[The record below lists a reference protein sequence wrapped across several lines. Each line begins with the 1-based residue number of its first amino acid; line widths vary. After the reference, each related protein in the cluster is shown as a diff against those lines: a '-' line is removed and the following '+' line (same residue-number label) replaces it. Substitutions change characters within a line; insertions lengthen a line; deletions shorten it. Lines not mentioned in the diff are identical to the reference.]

1 MLGDMPDQF
10 VEMWGQHPWAR
21 LGVIAMGALLL
32 ALVLHRVAAVL
43 LYRLTRHRPM
53 AANVVD
59 RAEAP
64 MAWLVPLLMLSLALQ
79 WTPELPAPGVLDAID
94 HLLLIGLIASA
105 TWLGVRCIGAAQ
117 AFAMH
122 EFPLDTADNLQAR
135 RVLTQVRVLG
145 RTATV
150 LLILIGAAAMLLTI
164 PGVRQLG
171 TSLLAS
177 AGLAGLALGLAA
189 KPVLSNLLAGLQ
201 IALTQPIRIDDVV
214 IVQNEWGRIEEI
226 TTTYV
231 VVHLWDDRRL
241 IVPLNYFIQNPI
253 QNWTRATSQITGTVY
268 LWLDYRTP
276 LAPLRDELKRLC
288 AAAPEWDQR
297 VCVLQVTDSNEH
309 AMQLRVLASAA
320 DSGRSWD
327 LRCRLREGLIAF
339 VQQHHPQSLPRMR
352 AELEDRGQS
361 ARAVGRA
368 AMAGG
373 TPANDPP
380 GSRQRSPD

>member
-1 MLGDMPDQF
+1 MPDQF
-10 VEMWGQHPWAR
+10 VEMWSQHPWAR

-32 ALVLHRVAAVL
+32 ALILHRVATLVL
-43 LYRLTRHRPM
+43 RRLTRHRPM

-64 MAWLVPLLMLSLALQ
+64 MAWLVPLLLLSLALR
-79 WTPELPAPGVLDAID
+79 WTPAPLAPGVLNAID

-122 EFPLDTADNLQAR
+122 AFPLDTADNLQAR

-145 RTATV
+145 RTAIV
-150 LLILIGAAAMLLTI
+150 LLILIGIAAALLTI

-253 QNWTRATSQITGTVY
+253 QNWTRTTSQLTGTVY

-276 LAPLRDELKRLC
+276 LAPLREELKRLC
-288 AAAPEWDQR
+288 AAAPEWDKR
-297 VCVLQVTDSNEH
+297 VCVLQVTDTNEH
-309 AMQLRVLASAA
+309 AMQLRVLASSA

-339 VQQHHPQSLPRMR
+339 VQQHHPQCLPRVR
-352 AELEDRGQS
+352 AELEDCGLGS
-361 ARAVGRA
+361 RAFGKA
-368 AMAGG
+368 ELAGA

-380 GSRQRSPD
+380 

>member
-10 VEMWGQHPWAR
+10 VEMWGRHPWAR
-21 LGVIAMGALLL
+21 LGVIAIGALLL
-32 ALVLHRVAAVL
+32 GLILHRIATLVLR
-43 LYRLTRHRPM
+43 RLTRHRPM

-79 WTPELPAPGVLDAID
+79 WTPELPAPGVLNAID
-94 HLLLIGLIASA
+94 HLLLIGLIAAA

-117 AFAMH
+117 AFALH
-122 EFPLDTADNLQAR
+122 EFPLDTANNLQAR

-145 RTATV
+145 RTASV
-150 LLILIGAAAMLLTI
+150 LLILIGIAAALLTI

-177 AGLAGLALGLAA
+177 AGLAGIALGLAA
-189 KPVLSNLLAGLQ
+189 KPVLSNLIAGLQ

-214 IVQNEWGRIEEI
+214 IIGTEFGHIEEI

-241 IVPLNYFIQNPI
+241 IVPLNYFIENPV
-253 QNWTRATSQITGTVY
+253 QNWTRTTSQLTGTVY

-276 LAPLRDELKRLC
+276 LAPLREEVKRLC
-288 AAAPEWDQR
+288 AAAPEWDKR
-297 VCVLQVTDSNEH
+297 VCVLQVTDTNEH

-339 VQQHHPQSLPRMR
+339 VQEHYPQCLPRMR
-352 AELEDRGQS
+352 AELEDSGNGLRTLGE
-361 ARAVGRA
+361 AI
-368 AMAGG
+368 AGG
-373 TPANDPP
+373 APANDP
-380 GSRQRSPD
+380 S